1 MALMDMK
8 DWVSG
13 AVGTLIFLMGAL
25 PLLSTW
31 GVGPGWFAFNLPIA
45 LLSWVVAVGGFYLII
60 NSVIEITNSNIVGW
74 ISFGVA
80 AVITTIGIMKV
91 LGQFGKVSGIF
102 AMDFVSGIIFNV
114 IFIILGGFLM
124 VATFAMEM

>member
-8 DWVSG
+8 DWISG
-13 AVGTLIFLMGAL
+13 AVGTLILLLGAL
-25 PLLSTW
+25 PLISTF
-31 GVGPGWFAFNLPIA
+31 GVGPEWFAFNFPVA

-74 ISFGVA
+74 ISFGTA
-80 AVITTIGIMKV
+80 AVFTTIGVLKV
-91 LGQFGKVSGIF
+91 LGQFGKVSGFF

-114 IFIILGGFLM
+114 IFIILGCFLM